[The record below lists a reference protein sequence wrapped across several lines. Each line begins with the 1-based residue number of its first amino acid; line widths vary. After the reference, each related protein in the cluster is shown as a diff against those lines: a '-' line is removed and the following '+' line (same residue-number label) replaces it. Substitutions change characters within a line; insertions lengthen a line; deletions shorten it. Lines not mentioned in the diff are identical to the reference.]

1 MGLADPVKMVAVAL
15 IVSGCSLPLPDR
27 PAVGQSVSRCA
38 TGIVGTTGPDP
49 FAETVLRRTGEGAL
63 VLGGAVAERL
73 RLLVGA
79 VVTACG
85 TSEADGSLSVDA
97 WELRQ
102 IDGMQ
107 AYFGRV
113 EAAGETI
120 LLGPGGERPP
130 IPLGDV
136 PNDLRRSVGRE
147 AWVAGLWMAGAF
159 SVRSF
164 GIFPAP

>member
-1 MGLADPVKMVAVAL
+1 MVAVAL
-15 IVSGCSLPLPDR
+15 IVSGCALPLPDR
-27 PAVGQSVSRCA
+27 PAVGQSASRCV
-38 TGIVGTTGPDP
+38 TGIVGATGPDP

-63 VLGGAVAERL
+63 VLGGAEAERL

-85 TSEADGSLSVDA
+85 TLEADGGLSVDT

-130 IPLGDV
+130 IPLDDV
-136 PNDLRRSVGRE
+136 PNDLRRSGGRE

>member
-1 MGLADPVKMVAVAL
+1 MVAVAL
-15 IVSGCSLPLPDR
+15 IVSGCALPVPDR
-27 PAVGQSVSRCA
+27 PVVGQSVSRCA

-49 FAETVLRRTGEGAL
+49 FAETVLRRAGEGAL
-63 VLGGAVAERL
+63 ALGGAPAERL

-85 TSEADGSLSVDA
+85 TLEADGGLSVDA

-113 EAAGETI
+113 EAAGEMI
-120 LLGPGGERPP
+120 LLSPGGERPP
-130 IPLGDV
+130 IPLDDI
-136 PNDLRRSVGRE
+136 PNDLRRSDGRE
-147 AWVAGLWMAGAF
+147 AWVAGLWMVGAF

>member
-1 MGLADPVKMVAVAL
+1 MVAVAL
-15 IVSGCSLPLPDR
+15 IVSGCALPLPDW
-27 PAVGQSVSRCA
+27 PAVGQSASRCV
-38 TGIVGTTGPDP
+38 TGIVGATGPDP

-63 VLGGAVAERL
+63 VLGGAEAERL

-85 TSEADGSLSVDA
+85 TSEADGALSVDT

-120 LLGPGGERPP
+120 LLGPRGERPP
-130 IPLGDV
+130 IPLDDV
-136 PNDLRRSVGRE
+136 PNDLRRSGGRE
-147 AWVAGLWMAGAF
+147 AWVGGLWMAGAF

>member
-1 MGLADPVKMVAVAL
+1 MQGGYHRGPILDDPGFDALAHV
-15 IVSGCSLPLPDR
+15 
-27 PAVGQSVSRCA
+27 VGEQPPGVWLCRQ
-38 TGIVGTTGPDP
+38 P
-49 FAETVLRRTGEGAL
+49 R
-63 VLGGAVAERL
+63 VLGGAAAERL

-85 TSEADGSLSVDA
+85 TSEVDGALSVDV

-113 EAAGETI
+113 EVTGETI
-120 LLGPGGERPP
+120 LLSPGGERPP
-130 IPLGDV
+130 IPLDDV
-136 PNDLRRSVGRE
+136 PNDLRRSGGRK
-147 AWVAGLWMAGAF
+147 AWVAGLWMGGAF

-164 GIFPAP
+164 GVLPAP